1 MSKPVKNMIAAEYQ
15 RRFGELDSAVLI
27 DIRGVDAN
35 TNNAMRAKLN
45 GKEMRVTIVKNSLAK
60 RVFEGTALDQLSA
73 MLEGPCAMVYG
84 GESAVEI
91 ARELVELADAI
102 DALDFKGAIMEGTVF
117 GPDEIV
123 ALSKYPTRDEA
134 ISQTLQ
140 IVLTPAQKLVGSVL
154 GPGRTIASLVNAIE
168 EKLEAGEEIKAA

>member
-1 MSKPVKNMIAAEYQ
+1 
-15 RRFGELDSAVLI
+15 
-27 DIRGVDAN
+27 
-35 TNNAMRAKLN
+35 
-45 GKEMRVTIVKNSLAK
+45 
-60 RVFEGTALDQLSA
+60 
-73 MLEGPCAMVYG
+73 MVYG

-91 ARELVELADAI
+91 ARELVELADTI

-117 GPDEIV
+117 GPDEID

-134 ISQTLQ
+134 ISQILQ

-154 GPGRTIASLVNAIE
+154 GPGRKIASLVNAIE